1 MIKCHWL
8 INLYLKM
15 NIYFMGLTDLIK
27 LHPNVRT
34 RPFLMYHLVD
44 FEFIGVI
51 EIATPAIIV
60 TVKM

>member
-1 MIKCHWL
+1 
-8 INLYLKM
+8 M
-15 NIYFMGLTDLIK
+15 NIDFMGLTDLIK

-60 TVKM
+60 NVEM